1 MKQKRK
7 KVLYIDSE
15 PSFLEQQK
23 KELKAKELD
32 IHLYPFDNLEKAFE
46 FMEKQIIKKNNK
58 LHYILLCENIAGDQL
73 YSSLEKFDQLNE
85 FPKKPDIIVLA
96 ENNNHS
102 IRNRVMQYPF
112 VSAFIVKPIPTNYIE
127 FLITGQIA

>member
-85 FPKKPDIIVLA
+85 FLKKPDIIVLA